1 MKEEVTMKD
10 QLDEFNKLI
19 LDLANVNIVLEDEDK
34 APILSSSLL
43 DHISTLWRKNS
54 LSLKDVKNTL
64 QSKDFKKIIK

>member
-34 APILSSSLL
+34 ALILSSSLL
-43 DHISTLWRKNS
+43 DHISTLWI
-54 LSLKDVKNTL
+54 LYCMEEQLPL
-64 QSKDFKKIIK
+64 FKGCQEYSTI

>member
-1 MKEEVTMKD
+1 MKEDVTMKD

-43 DHISTLWRKNS
+43 DHISTLWILYYMEEK
-54 LSLKDVKNTL
+54 LSL
-64 QSKDFKKIIK
+64 FKGCQEYSTI